1 MTELNFQKEK
11 VEQVVQDFKK
21 LTLSA
26 HQKESV
32 NKISMLMKQ
41 FLPLKMNAIKGSM
54 WLTIKKW
61 QSSHGKPLADLSKM
75 TNEKRIEA
83 VKELISMGREQ
94 TMKMLIDPDG
104 QKELLDDAFEK
115 ATKMALDVME
125 KQ

>member
-21 LTLSA
+21 LTLST

-61 QSSHGKPLADLSKM
+61 QSIHGKPLADLSKM